1 MQKFVKILLN
11 KGIKAPPLSWRTSL
25 VGAKLNSLI
34 LDVKETFRPNKLGK
48 EFNNVMWSKPNSES
62 VANICKDFEKATG
75 IKMMMTNPHDAYCF
89 GDFANVI
96 LRDMKNGRFPK
107 DLKYVIFGHGEGS
120 SLVASGKDRWHVLA
134 DSNVGIFDYINKN
147 VPKGEKVLVNC
158 CETTPKQ
165 YKHLLPKDKPAI
177 GNPTHTDASSSY
189 YHPLKIVQSGRNEI
203 IGGYAN
209 GIMTLY

>member
-1 MQKFVKILLN
+1 MSKFVNILLN
-11 KGIKAPPLSWRTSL
+11 KGIKAPQLSWRTSL
-25 VGAKLNSLI
+25 VGAKFNSMVASIKSTL
-34 LDVKETFRPNKLGK
+34 KPNKLGK
-48 EFNNVMWSKPNSES
+48 EFNKTMWSMPSSDK
-62 VANICKDFEKATG
+62 VAEVCKAFEKETG
-75 IKMMMTNPHDAYCF
+75 IKMLMTNPHDAYCF
-89 GDFANVI
+89 GDFANVLLKDI
-96 LRDMKNGRFPK
+96 KSGRLPK
-107 DLKYVIFGHGEGS
+107 DLKYVVFGHGEGT
-120 SLVASGKDRWHVLA
+120 SLVAAGKDRWHVAA
-134 DSNVGIFDYINKN
+134 DSKIGIFDYINKN

-165 YKHLLPKDKPAI
+165 YRHLLPKDKPAI